1 MTRNQLQY
9 WANQELIRANKAQEA
24 IAREKNQLGWAE
36 HRERTGIEKGKLVLG
51 FLNFIPKAAEAVGSI
66 L

>member
-9 WANQELIRANKAQEA
+9 WANQETIRSNKAQEA
-24 IAREKNQLGWAE
+24 AAREKNQIGWAE
-36 HRERTGIEKGKLVLG
+36 HRAKKGIESGKLVLG
-51 FLNFIPKAAEAVGSI
+51 FLNFIPQAVKAVGSI